1 LTGTLADPT
10 QPNRLRLTRPVGREQ
25 VPALANGPGR
35 LIVTTS
41 RPVLFGLRQI
51 QASTTKDVVVRLDP
65 PRVSVA
71 STHHFINLGGSEAVV
86 YRVTPSDVQ
95 SGVMVGDL
103 EYPGFPIAGA
113 TVPGLDGSD
122 PSMRVAFFALLHD
135 QPLNTPMHLFARD
148 EAGNTARGSFDYRT
162 FPKPFKKSRI
172 EITDKLLERVVPS
185 ILAGTTEVKP
195 TGALVDQFVAINGD
209 LRRKNAEKIA
219 SFARQTAPEML
230 WQGAVFHP
238 FTNSS
243 AESAFA
249 DQRTYTYQGKEIDK
263 QVHLGFDL
271 ASYANTPIVAANRGK
286 VVFAEELGIYG
297 TCVIIDH
304 GMGVQSLYAH
314 LSSAGVKVGD
324 MVDKNQTIGRSGMTG
339 MAGGDH
345 LHFTMLV
352 NGHMVNPI
360 EWWDSHWIE
369 DRVIRKL
376 RGQ

>member
-1 LTGTLADPT
+1 MGC
-10 QPNRLRLTRPVGREQ
+10 
-25 VPALANGPGR
+25 
-35 LIVTTS
+35 I
-41 RPVLFGLRQI
+41 
-51 QASTTKDVVVRLDP
+51 
-65 PRVSVA
+65 
-71 STHHFINLGGSEAVV
+71 
-86 YRVTPSDVQ
+86 
-95 SGVMVGDL
+95 
-103 EYPGFPIAGA
+103 
-113 TVPGLDGSD
+113 
-122 PSMRVAFFALLHD
+122 
-135 QPLNTPMHLFARD
+135 
-148 EAGNTARGSFDYRT
+148 TARGSFDYRT

-172 EITDKLLERVVPS
+172 EITDKLLERVVPL